1 MINHLLSSTKNLFF
15 PVVFNLHIF
24 LDLHL
29 LSKEPKQ
36 WQKDVSYI
44 SEFAKARNAE
54 IVHSSIS
61 CNLHFG

>member
-29 LSKEPKQ
+29 LSKESKQ
-36 WQKDVSYI
+36 WQKDV
-44 SEFAKARNAE
+44 
-54 IVHSSIS
+54 
-61 CNLHFG
+61 